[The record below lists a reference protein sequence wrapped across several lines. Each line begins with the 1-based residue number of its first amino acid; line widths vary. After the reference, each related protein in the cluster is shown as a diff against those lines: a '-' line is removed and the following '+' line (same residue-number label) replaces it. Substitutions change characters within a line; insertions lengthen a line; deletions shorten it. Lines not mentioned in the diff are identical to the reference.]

1 MLASEWEVR
10 VHVFLAGATG
20 VIGRALVPRLLAAG
34 HRVTGLT
41 RWPSRREELERLGV
55 TPAVG
60 DVFDRTAVVEMVSA
74 AKPDAI
80 VHQLTAIPPRINP
93 RRVRHELALTN
104 RLRTEGTANLLAAA
118 RVAGVERFVAQS
130 IAFAHRPAGEGLLDE
145 DAPLYLDAPR
155 AFAELIEAV
164 AELERRVTTPP
175 DLVGCALRYGFF
187 YGPGTV
193 YAPDGTFVEDVRRR
207 RVPLVGRGAGVFSF
221 IHVDDAAEATVLALE
236 RGARGVYHVVDDDPA
251 PLREWLP
258 ELATRL
264 GAPPP
269 RHVPAWLARLGAG
282 PYAIYLMEQLRGV
295 SNARAKQ
302 ALGWSPAH
310 PSWREGFAALHA
322 AAT

>member
-1 MLASEWEVR
+1 M
-10 VHVFLAGATG
+10 HVFLAGATG

-34 HRVTGLT
+34 HRVTALT
-41 RWPSRREELERLGV
+41 RWPSRRGELEALGASPV
-55 TPAVG
+55 VG
-60 DVFDRTAVVEMVSA
+60 DVFDRPAMVELVSA
-74 AKPDAI
+74 AKPDAL

-93 RRVRHELALTN
+93 RRVAHDLALTN

-130 IAFAHRPAGEGLLDE
+130 IAFAHRPAGEGPLDE

-155 AFAELIEAV
+155 AFVGVIEAV
-164 AELERRVTTPP
+164 AELERRVTTPT

-187 YGPGTV
+187 YGPGTI

-221 IHVDDAAEATVLALE
+221 VHVDDAAAATVLALE
-236 RGARGVYHVVDDDPA
+236 RGARGVYHVVDDHPA
-251 PLREWLP
+251 PVREWLP
-258 ELATRL
+258 ELASRL

-269 RHVPAWLARLGAG
+269 RHVPAWLARLTAG

-295 SNARAKQ
+295 SNARAKE

-310 PSWREGFAALHA
+310 PSWREGFAALLA
-322 AAT
+322 AA